1 MPELRIVQLTG
12 SSDGGVGRHARE
24 LAEHLARE
32 HRVILAGPPGVID
45 AAADGVHTQQVTI
58 ADRPR
63 MSDANAVARI
73 RSIARRADVVHAHG
87 LRAGAL
93 AALALTPAG
102 HGPDRTALVVT
113 LHNAPVGGVGM
124 RTVAAGLERLIFARA
139 DAVLGVSGD
148 LVEHARQ
155 LGAKNPERA
164 LVPAP
169 VRVTGSAG
177 QGGATPLDASGRRH
191 LGISPE
197 HRMVLTAARLAPQK
211 GLGLLADAA
220 ALLAARAPDA
230 RWLVAGS
237 GPLLD
242 ELADQVLGEDLPV
255 ILLGWR
261 DDLST
266 LMATADVVVS
276 TSAWEGQPLN
286 LQEALAAGAPIVATD
301 VGGTAEVTGDAAEL
315 VPFPDADAMAARIAA
330 VLSDPDRQ
338 QSMRAAS
345 LARAAGLPTAADS
358 LAQVLR
364 IYTTV
369 IA

>member
-24 LAEHLARE
+24 LAEHLAAE
-32 HRVILAGPPGVID
+32 HRVILAGPPGVVSGV
-45 AAADGVHTQQVTI
+45 ADGVHTQQVTI

-63 MSDANAVARI
+63 VADANAVARI
-73 RSIARRADVVHAHG
+73 RTIARRADVVHAHG

-93 AALALTPAG
+93 AALAMTPPG
-102 HGPDRTALVVT
+102 TGPDRTALVVT

-148 LVEHARQ
+148 LVEHARAH
-155 LGAKNPERA
+155 GAKLAQRA

-169 VRVTGSAG
+169 PRR
-177 QGGATPLDASGRRH
+177 GGPPTPLDAEDRRK

-197 HRMVLTAARLAPQK
+197 HPMVLTAARLAPQK

-220 ALLAARAPDA
+220 ALLADRAPTA

-261 DDLST
+261 DDLAA

-301 VGGTAEVTGDAAEL
+301 VGGTAEVTGGAAEL
-315 VPFPDADAMAARIAA
+315 VPYPDADALAARITA
-330 VLSDPDRQ
+330 VLSDPQRRRD
-338 QSMRAAS
+338 MRAAS
-345 LARAAGLPTAADS
+345 LTRAAELPTASDA
-358 LAQVLR
+358 LAQVLG